1 MAGLSLQRCFNHS
14 AREAAARCPEFGHCY
29 CRECITEHDDRL
41 ICAACLL
48 KLAKVP
54 FTRRSGF
61 VAVLRVAQAAAGVF
75 ILLIFFYALG
85 QTLLSIPSSFHDG
98 TVWKPSWLDEE

>member
-14 AREAAARCPEFGHCY
+14 AREAAARCPECGHSY

-48 KLAKVP
+48 KLAKAP
-54 FTRRSGF
+54 FTRRGGF
-61 VAVLRVAQAAAGVF
+61 VTILRVAQAGAGVF
-75 ILLIFFYALG
+75 ILLVFFYTLG
-85 QTLLSIPSSFHDG
+85 QMLLSIPSSFHDG
-98 TVWKPSWLDEE
+98 TVWKPSWIDEE